1 MKGQLV
7 TDVWIGD
14 PGDPPAEARADVTRS
29 LTLVA
34 TTGVAATLVAAS
46 VVALLF

>member
-14 PGDPPAEARADVTRS
+14 PGDPPAQARADVMRS
-29 LTLVA
+29 LLLVTA
-34 TTGVAATLVAAS
+34 TGLAATGVALVALGLAR
-46 VVALLF
+46 